1 MAANKTDNAITCQVC
16 GHKNLQGALMCSN
29 CGAMLFSDMNRAAG
43 TRNLAEELPEFRTN
57 PVFTTSGTT
66 RFSSEMKLK
75 LETEDKKAEIIV
87 DPHTN
92 RLLIGRRDPQKNHA
106 PDVDLED
113 YEGYRLGVS
122 RKHAQLL
129 LDQANEEL
137 TIQDIGSA
145 NGTFLNG
152 VRLPAHRPHKIQD
165 GDEVRLGNLTLR
177 LYFLSEA
184 KPDDDS
190 TPHPDFD

>member
-1 MAANKTDNAITCQVC
+1 MAANKSDNAITCQVC

-29 CGAMLFSDMNRAAG
+29 CGAMLFSDLNRTAG
-43 TRNLAEELPEFRTN
+43 TRDLAEELPEFRTN
-57 PVFTTSGTT
+57 PVFKASGSSKFSAGMTLRISIEEKNTSIT
-66 RFSSEMKLK
+66 
-75 LETEDKKAEIIV
+75 V
-87 DPHTN
+87 DPHN
-92 RLLIGRRDPQKNHA
+92 SRLLIGRRDTLSNHA
-106 PDVDLED
+106 PDVDMED

-129 LDQANEEL
+129 LDEANEEL

-177 LYFLSEA
+177 LYFI
-184 KPDDDS
+184 
-190 TPHPDFD
+190 